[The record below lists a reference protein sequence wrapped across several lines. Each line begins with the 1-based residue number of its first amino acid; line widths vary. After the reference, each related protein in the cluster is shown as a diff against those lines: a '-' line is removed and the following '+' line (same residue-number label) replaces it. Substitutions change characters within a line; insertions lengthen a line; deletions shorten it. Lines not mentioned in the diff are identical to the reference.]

1 MRPDPNFEAMLSG
14 GHPNS
19 LGRTIEV
26 VDLVLADQSRLED
39 LYSCYF
45 SSDEVVRLR
54 VSNGLKRVCREQPD
68 WLVPY
73 VDRLISDISKIDQAS
88 TKWTL
93 AQLFGMLRAQMS
105 PAQIQSATEIM
116 KRNLI
121 ESDDWIVQ
129 NTTMQVLFD
138 WSEGDQSLREWILPV
153 LEKMLDSKHGSVAKR
168 ANKLLQL
175 EKS

>member
-1 MRPDPNFEAMLSG
+1 MRPDPNFEAMLTG

-26 VDLVLADQSRLED
+26 VNLVLADQSRLEA

-54 VSNGLKRVCREQPD
+54 VSSGLKRVCREHPE

-73 VDRLISDISKIDQAS
+73 VDRLIRDISKIDQAS

-93 AQLFGMLRAQMS
+93 AQLFGMLKTQMS
-105 PAQIQSATEIM
+105 PAQIQKATEIM
-116 KRNLI
+116 KRNLR

-138 WSEGDQSLREWILPV
+138 WSEGNQPLREWILRV

-168 ANKLLQL
+168 ANKLLQQA
-175 EKS
+175 KS

>member
-1 MRPDPNFEAMLSG
+1 MRPDPNFEAMLTG

-26 VDLVLADQSRLED
+26 VNLVLADKSRLEA

-54 VSNGLKRVCREQPD
+54 VSSGLKRVCREHPE

-73 VDRLISDISKIDQAS
+73 VDRLIRDISKIDQAS

-93 AQLFGMLRAQMS
+93 AQLFGMLKTQMS
-105 PAQIQSATEIM
+105 PAQIQKATEIM
-116 KRNLI
+116 KRNLR

-138 WSEGDQSLREWILPV
+138 WSEGNQPLREWILRV

-168 ANKLLQL
+168 ANKLLQQA
-175 EKS
+175 KS

>member
-1 MRPDPNFEAMLSG
+1 MRPDPNFEAMLTG

-26 VDLVLADQSRLED
+26 VDLVLADKSRLEA

-54 VSNGLKRVCREQPD
+54 VSNGLKRVCREHPE

-73 VDRLISDISKIDQAS
+73 VDRLIGDISKIDQAS

-93 AQLFGMLRAQMS
+93 AQLFGMLKTQMS
-105 PAQIQSATEIM
+105 PVQIQKATEIM
-116 KRNLI
+116 KRNLR

-138 WSEGDQSLREWILPV
+138 WSEGNQPLREWILPV

-168 ANKLLQL
+168 ANKLLQQA
-175 EKS
+175 KS